1 MMYNEYIMKPV
12 QLHSFARTQ
21 IYLTTEQQTA
31 LGLLSKNQSL
41 SKSELIRSA
50 IDHFIASQQL
60 ALASTR
66 KQRLAALSG
75 AWSDDSFRGDL
86 REMRSAW
93 GNRPDAAL

>member
-1 MMYNEYIMKPV
+1 MYNEYIMKHT
-12 QLHSFARTQ
+12 QSQSLARTQ
-21 IYLTTEQQTA
+21 IYLTAEQQAA

-50 IDHFIASQQL
+50 IDRFITSQQQ
-60 ALASTR
+60 AQASTR

-75 AWSDDSFRGDL
+75 AWSDDSFAGDVRDMRGT
-86 REMRSAW
+86 W